1 VARTQWLY
9 GAHGRSFA
17 RTMLARARAG
27 AASRVVDDQHGAPT
41 HVRDLAG
48 ALWALAAAG
57 ARDVVHVANAGRA
70 TWYDVAREIYALAG
84 ADPALVTACASAE
97 FPTPARRPAWG
108 VFDLTRLHEA
118 YGVTMRD
125 WRLPLAEFCRAERA

>member
-1 VARTQWLY
+1 
-9 GAHGRSFA
+9 
-17 RTMLARARAG
+17 
-27 AASRVVDDQHGAPT
+27 
-41 HVRDLAG
+41 VRDLAG

-70 TWYDVAREIYALAG
+70 TWHDVAREVDALAG
-84 ADPALVTACASAE
+84 ADPALVTPCASAE
-97 FPTPARRPAWG
+97 FPTPARRPEWG
-108 VFDLTRLHEA
+108 VFDLTRLREA